1 MAKKKETW
9 GVEMNY
15 VREVIRLHYELEKN
29 RNEIAQSLGISHAT
43 VTRILSLA
51 GERGVE
57 LLALSDTELKALM
70 YPNPA
75 GPKPS
80 TTKAPIDFAWVL
92 SELGRK
98 SMTRALLYQEYAKAN
113 EGGEV
118 YSYSNFCAQLREYQQ
133 SHQVTMVLT
142 HTPGE
147 VCYLDYAGM
156 TIPIYDA
163 ITHMVLFCA
172 QILVATLAYSGYT
185 YAEAQRAQS
194 EECFVNGIARALSF
208 FGGVVA
214 TLVPDNLKAGVIS
227 HTKRV
232 IRLSRAIVEL
242 ASYYHLWIDPTRVR
256 RPRDKAKVEE
266 RVKAVQNWVLAPL
279 RDEHFTSLAALNE
292 AIARG
297 VKELNDRPFTKME
310 GSRSERFCQERP
322 YLRPLPETPFSY
334 GRWLSLRVPPNY
346 HLIIGEVSYS
356 VPYVLTGKTVEVRI
370 TEGIVEIFHAGQRV
384 ASHQRSYRSGEV
396 MTDPAHLHPKHA
408 AYLDS
413 LSSETLKARLI
424 EAGPSVGQ
432 LAELLGGEPPF
443 TEGKRHSLT
452 RLLDLYHIHGADELE
467 AACGWALANNTT
479 SLASLVSILTTK
491 VYLTGDQPAPPV
503 SPIHDNLRH
512 HDEFT
517 NTERRV

>member
-1 MAKKKETW
+1 MSKKRGTW
-9 GVEMNY
+9 GTEMNY
-15 VREVIRLHYELEKN
+15 VREVIRLHYELKKN

-43 VTRILSLA
+43 VSRILGLA
-51 GERGVE
+51 GERGVA
-57 LLALSDTELKALM
+57 LLALGDAELKALM

-80 TTKAPIDFAWVL
+80 TTKAPIDFAHVV

-98 SMTRALLYQEYAKAN
+98 SMTRALLYQEYVKAN
-113 EGGEV
+113 EGSAV
-118 YSYSNFCAQLREYQQ
+118 YSYSNFCAQLRQYQQ
-133 SHQVTMVLT
+133 SHKVTMLLS
-142 HTPGE
+142 HPPGE

-163 ITHMVLFCA
+163 ITGVVLFCA

-194 EECFVNGIARALSF
+194 EECFVNGIVRALGF

-242 ASYYHLWIDPTRVR
+242 AGYYSLWVDPTRVR

-266 RVKAVQNWVLAPL
+266 RVRAVQNWVLAPL
-279 RDEHFTSLAALNE
+279 RNEHFTSLATLNE
-292 AIARG
+292 AIAKG
-297 VKELNDRPFTKME
+297 IDELNDRPFTKMT
-310 GSRSERFCQERP
+310 GSRTERFQTERAH
-322 YLRPLPETPFSY
+322 LRPLPEVAFSY
-334 GRWLSLRVPPNY
+334 GRWLSLKVPPNY
-346 HLIIGEVSYS
+346 HLTIGEVSYS
-356 VPYVLTGKTVEVRI
+356 VPYVLVAKTVEVRI
-370 TEGIVEIFHAGQRV
+370 TEGLVEIFHAGQRV
-384 ASHQRSYRSGEV
+384 GSHQRSYQTGEV
-396 MTDPAHLHPKHA
+396 VTDVAHLHPRHA

-413 LSSETLKARLI
+413 LSIETIVAKLVAI
-424 EAGPSVGQ
+424 GPSVGA
-432 LAELLGGEPPF
+432 LGELFAGEPPLS
-443 TEGKRHSLT
+443 EAKRRSLT
-452 RLLDLYHIHGADELE
+452 RLLDLAHVHGAGELE
-467 AACGWALANNTT
+467 AACHWALANNTT
-479 SLASLVSILTTK
+479 NLASVVSILETK
-491 VYLTGDQPAPPV
+491 VYLTGDQPRPPV

-517 NTERRV
+517 NTEREA